1 MSRLPVDARGTASRL
16 RSVEERT
23 RASAAVG
30 LALHPSPGL
39 YHCGVGG
46 VCLAELG
53 AEERPGAAGDEPPQQ
68 LQRAGRNVPG
78 VRTMA
83 GGVRA
88 ICSVTGTVAVFSPA
102 VWPGKRGR
110 LKLLWHRRTWPFD
123 RQRRQRDC
131 GLRESLPIRRLLW
144 KCAWRTGDF
153 GFSTR
158 TPLQGSTHSQP
169 RRRRSHSAQGHEDFR
184 EASNRKWICSY

>member
-110 LKLLWHRRTWPFD
+110 LSCCGTAERGRLTESAGSKTAGSGSHFLSGACCGSVRGERVTSVSAPGHHSRAARIPSPGEGGRTVRR
-123 RQRRQRDC
+123 
-131 GLRESLPIRRLLW
+131 
-144 KCAWRTGDF
+144 
-153 GFSTR
+153 
-158 TPLQGSTHSQP
+158 
-169 RRRRSHSAQGHEDFR
+169 GHEDFR